1 MTIEIIGSIDQSDHF
16 SADQITALLVENE
29 TELTYGEAFMGKP
42 GTRIYAG
49 KTEIVKLH
57 SDLDLNPER
66 ARDYVNRA
74 LKQEQKTQVY
84 HPFKTWFIQQIGD
97 DNLIIGNICP
107 RLTPIHTLMSDSDSL
122 TNEQRLF
129 FLKHIYRDYF
139 RVAATLNLRLDDGLS
154 NFGIDDNNQVYYL
167 DDDLYSWDHFVSF
180 AHFFGVLIRGNA
192 WLDENIAHAFGS
204 ALFELICEFFD
215 STDTSIMVSSK
226 LHDIFIPDSNR
237 RRVLDIII
245 KQLQSGKTISK
256 KLRHTQRQYFAV
268 LADVHANLPALE
280 AVLSFLKTENI
291 RQGMVLG
298 DTVGYGPHPAACIER
313 LIDSGLTVIKG
324 NHDHAAANGN
334 NTRGMSSVAR
344 WCIDWSIPRLSAE
357 QLIWLNDLP
366 LELSSPEQ
374 SEKKWVAMHGS
385 PIDPNYFYAYV
396 YEMTYIQNLD
406 FMRKRNLD
414 FCFHGHSHMQGTY
427 SRTRSLK
434 EQFSDQQTQSLNLYS
449 ESLICPGSIGQP
461 RNNNPGAQLA
471 IYDKKSHD
479 MRFVTLE
486 YSMDKVLKDMREF
499 DFPETLMQR
508 LSGGY

>member
-1 MTIEIIGSIDQSDHF
+1 MTIEIIGSIDQCDHF
-16 SADQITALLVENE
+16 SADQITALLVEDE
-29 TELTYGEAFMGKP
+29 TELTYGEAFMGRP

-49 KTEIVKLH
+49 QNEIVKLH
-57 SDLDLNPER
+57 SDLNLNSER
-66 ARDYVNRA
+66 ARDYVKRA

-84 HPFKTWFIQQIGD
+84 HPFKTWFIQQIDD
-97 DNLIIGNICP
+97 DNLIIGNICQ
-107 RLTPIHTLMSDSDSL
+107 RLTPIHKLVSDPDLQSSEEKL
-122 TNEQRLF
+122 VY
-129 FLKHIYRDYF
+129 LKQIYRYYF
-139 RVAATLNLRLDDGLS
+139 RVASLLNLRLDEGLS
-154 NFGIDDNNQVYYL
+154 NFGIDANNQIYYL

-215 STDTSIMVSSK
+215 CTDTSIMVSSK

-245 KQLQSGKTISK
+245 KQLQSGKTISQ
-256 KLRHTQRQYFAV
+256 KLRHTQRQYLAIF
-268 LADVHANLPALE
+268 ADVHANLPALE
-280 AVLSFLKTENI
+280 AVLSFLNSENI

-313 LIDSGLTVIKG
+313 LMDSGLMVIKG

-334 NTRGMSSVAR
+334 KTRGMSSVAR

-357 QLIWLNDLP
+357 QLNWLNDLP
-366 LELSSPEQ
+366 LELSSSEQ
-374 SEKKWVAMHGS
+374 SERKWTAMHGS

-406 FMRKRNLD
+406 FMRKKKLD
-414 FCFHGHSHMQGTY
+414 FCFHGHSHMQGIY
-427 SRTRSLK
+427 SRTRSLS
-434 EQFSDQQTQSLNLYS
+434 EQFSDQPLQSLNSYS
-449 ESLICPGSIGQP
+449 QSLICPGSVGQP
-461 RNNNPGAQLA
+461 RNNNTGAQLA
-471 IYDKKSHD
+471 IYDQKSHD
-479 MRFVTLE
+479 IRFVTLE
-486 YSMDKVLKDMREF
+486 YSMDTVLKDMKGF
-499 DFPETLMQR
+499 DFPETLMHR